1 MFLASWCYEDS
12 ILDSMKCKNFKKRV
26 CDEVWHRYGC
36 PRSDMV
42 AQERNHKSFREDKSV
57 EQYCVKH
64 KITLMYPSMPCI
76 VVKENN
82 V

>member
-1 MFLASWCYEDS
+1 M
-12 ILDSMKCKNFKKRV
+12 NFGDFARRNPTKRV

-57 EQYCVKH
+57 EQ
-64 KITLMYPSMPCI
+64 
-76 VVKENN
+76 
-82 V
+82 